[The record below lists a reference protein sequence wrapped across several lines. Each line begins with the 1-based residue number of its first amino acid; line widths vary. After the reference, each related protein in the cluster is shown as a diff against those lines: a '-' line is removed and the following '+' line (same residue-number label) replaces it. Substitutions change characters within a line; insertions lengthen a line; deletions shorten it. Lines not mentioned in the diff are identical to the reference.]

1 MFKLALLKE
10 AEPCF
15 PFSLKV
21 LVSVL
26 FLAKRLVPGSD
37 SCAHSNKSVCK
48 FRSKSQE
55 PEALG
60 FDTPNLG
67 TFQY

>member
-26 FLAKRLVPGSD
+26 FLAKRLVPQSD
-37 SCAHSNKSVCK
+37 SYAHSNKSVQVQVQVT
-48 FRSKSQE
+48 R
-55 PEALG
+55 A
-60 FDTPNLG
+60 
-67 TFQY
+67 